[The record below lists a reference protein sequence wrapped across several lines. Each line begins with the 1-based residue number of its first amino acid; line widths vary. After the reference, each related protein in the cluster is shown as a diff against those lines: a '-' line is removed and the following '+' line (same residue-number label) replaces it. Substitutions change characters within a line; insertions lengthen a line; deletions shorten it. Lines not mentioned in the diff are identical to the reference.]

1 MTGTLG
7 YDVDVDDTGLPRLVE
22 RLETRRVL
30 VTGASGLLGSG
41 VARVLVEAGNHV
53 TTLQRRPSGV
63 AGARD
68 VAGSVTDAAAVEDAL
83 DGVDTVVHVAAKV
96 SVSGPEEE
104 FAAVNVEGTR
114 LLVDAARRR
123 GVRRLVHIS
132 SPSVAH
138 AGSSIVGEG
147 AGPADPVHARGPY
160 ARTKAA
166 GELVALAAD
175 DPDFRVLVL
184 RPHLM
189 WGPGDLQL
197 TDRIVQR
204 ARAGRMPVLGSGAA
218 LVDTLY
224 TGNAVEAVVA
234 AVSAVDHT
242 HGEALVVTNGEPRPV
257 GELVRQIA
265 VAGGAPEPAR
275 TVPAGL
281 ARRAG
286 ALIERAWE
294 RNLFGVREAGI
305 GSDDGEP
312 PLTEFLAEQLSTSHW
327 FDQRRTREVL
337 DWTPGITLDEGLH
350 RLAAYYRDR

>member
-1 MTGTLG
+1 MSSFG
-7 YDVDVDDTGLPRLVE
+7 YEVDLDAGGEPRLVE
-22 RLETRRVL
+22 RLESRRVL
-30 VTGASGLLGSG
+30 VTGASGLLGAG
-41 VARVLVEAGNHV
+41 VARMLAAGGNTV

-63 AGARD
+63 AGVRD
-68 VAGSVTDAAAVEDAL
+68 VLGSVTDPRAVEEAVA
-83 DGVDTVVHVAAKV
+83 GADTVVHVAAKV
-96 SVSGPEEE
+96 SVSGPEHE
-104 FAAVNVEGTR
+104 FEAVNVEGTR
-114 LLVDAARRR
+114 ILLHAAQRH
-123 GVRRLVHIS
+123 GVRRFVHVS

-147 AGPADPVHARGPY
+147 AGPADPERARGPY
-160 ARTKAA
+160 ARTKAK
-166 GELVALAAD
+166 GELLALAAD
-175 DPDFRVLVL
+175 RPDFRVLVL

-204 ARAGRMPVLGSGAA
+204 ARAGRMPVLGTGAP
-218 LVDTLY
+218 LIDTLY
-224 TGNAVEAVVA
+224 SGNAVEATVA

-257 GELVRQIA
+257 GELVRGIA
-265 VAGGAPEPAR
+265 VAGGAPEPER

-294 RNLFGVREAGI
+294 RNLFGVRTAGI

-337 DWTPGITLDEGLH
+337 DWTPSVSIDEGLH
-350 RLAAYYRDR
+350 RLAAHYRER

>member
-1 MTGTLG
+1 MGFEVHLG
-7 YDVDVDDTGLPRLVE
+7 DDGLLQLAERVE
-22 RLETRRVL
+22 HRRVL

-41 VARVLVEAGNHV
+41 VARVLAEAGNPV

-63 AGARD
+63 PGAVD
-68 VAGSVTDAAAVEDAL
+68 VLGSVTDPAAVERAL
-83 DGVDTVVHVAAKV
+83 EGVDTVVHVAAKV

-114 LLVDAARRR
+114 ILVHAARRR
-123 GVRRLVHIS
+123 GVHRFVHVS

-138 AGSSIVGEG
+138 AGASIVGEG
-147 AGPADPVHARGPY
+147 AGPADPEHARGPY

-166 GELVALAAD
+166 GELIALGAD
-175 DPDFRVLVL
+175 ADDFRVLAL

-204 ARAGRMPVLGSGAA
+204 AREGRMPVLGSGAA

-257 GELVRQIA
+257 GELIRRIA
-265 VAGGAPEPAR
+265 LAGGAPEPER
-275 TVPAGL
+275 TVPAGV

-294 RNLFGVREAGI
+294 RDLFGVRSSGR
-305 GSDDGEP
+305 GSADGEP

-337 DWTPGITLDEGLH
+337 DWTPSVSMDEGLL